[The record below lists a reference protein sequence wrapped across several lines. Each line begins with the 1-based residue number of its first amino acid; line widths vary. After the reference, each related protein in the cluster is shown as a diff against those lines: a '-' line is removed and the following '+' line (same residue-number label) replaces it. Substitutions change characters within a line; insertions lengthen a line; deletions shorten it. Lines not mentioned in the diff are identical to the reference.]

1 MLLLITAAGKGSRF
15 KKAGINIPKPLIS
28 IKNKTLLETHL
39 ESFDFSVIDRLV
51 ITTQTSDNIKSK
63 IIDKL
68 CNLYNGTQITWLEID
83 GLLPGQLCT
92 SYHALTK
99 LIEEDKEIEK
109 LPMWIHNCD
118 TGFTWNKQLSRIEG
132 FSSMPVFI
140 ADGTHWSFG
149 KPDPNNINQA
159 IRIAEKNR
167 ISDLASI
174 GMYGFE
180 SIKQFI
186 QAAEHELKYGIQ
198 VNGEHYIAPMLQSF
212 IERGKI
218 VTLPRVSGVR
228 LYGTPNELCK
238 TFNLK
243 LEELISEN
251 T

>member
-1 MLLLITAAGKGSRF
+1 MYD
-15 KKAGINIPKPLIS
+15 GI
-28 IKNKTLLETHL
+28 
-39 ESFDFSVIDRLV
+39 
-51 ITTQTSDNIKSK
+51 
-63 IIDKL
+63 
-68 CNLYNGTQITWLEID
+68 QITWLEID
-83 GLLPGQLCT
+83 DLLPGQLCT
-92 SYHALTK
+92 SYHTLTK
-99 LIEEDKEIEK
+99 LIEEDKAIEK
-109 LPMWIHNCD
+109 LPVWIHNCD
-118 TGFTWNKQLSRIEG
+118 TGFTWNNQLSRIEG
-132 FSSMPVFI
+132 FSSMPVFN

-149 KPDPNNINQA
+149 KPDPQNINQA
-159 IRIAEKNR
+159 IKIAEKNR

-243 LEELISEN
+243 LEDLISEN